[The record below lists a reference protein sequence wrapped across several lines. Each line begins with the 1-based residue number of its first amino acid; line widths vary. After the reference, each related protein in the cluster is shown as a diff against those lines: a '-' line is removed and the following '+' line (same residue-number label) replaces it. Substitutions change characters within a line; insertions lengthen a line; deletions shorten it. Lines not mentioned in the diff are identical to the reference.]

1 MYNCHLDTQPGDLG
15 PFKGCYS
22 VTSTERS
29 FTPRSK
35 KRLETSKH
43 PLNGDSDI
51 LFESI
56 KGWSEKQDKTS
67 KQTDHQTNHY
77 TIEAEAYI
85 IYHEASVTS
94 YIYEIQLK
102 IIGPFDDVNESWP
115 LQKNTWPRTAD
126 TWTHDMVRW
135 YWSADTLFWQL
146 SIDHNID
153 VQHVG
158 NMSFRML
165 PNELQSVKLNIG
177 FPVVQTDRQCMVTW
191 LPNFLGWVDLLT
203 HGAPAG
209 ALRAPELRYKQKN

>member
-1 MYNCHLDTQPGDLG
+1 M
-15 PFKGCYS
+15 
-22 VTSTERS
+22 S

-35 KRLETSKH
+35 GRLETSKH

-56 KGWSEKQDKTS
+56 NGWAKKQDKTS
-67 KQTDHQTNHY
+67 KQTSDHQTNQY

-102 IIGPFDDVNESWP
+102 IKGPFDNVNECWP
-115 LQKNTWPRTAD
+115 LQKNTWPQWVATL
-126 TWTHDMVRW
+126 THDTVRW

-165 PNELQSVKLNIG
+165 PNELQSVNWTLVSLWCRRTGSVWSRDYQIFWDG
-177 FPVVQTDRQCMVTW
+177 
-191 LPNFLGWVDLLT
+191 
-203 HGAPAG
+203 
-209 ALRAPELRYKQKN
+209 